1 MPADPEVALLGNSDR
16 LEEIA
21 TLEIAAVV
29 ESRSIPLVRLII
41 GSTGA
46 KKPDRPQQRRNGAR
60 LLEHLL
66 AISYPGRAGAW
77 YLSHRASGAP
87 FLERGDDSDPCLDVS
102 ASHAGQWAA
111 AALSTAAAVGVDIEQ
126 ERPGRDTAKLA
137 EFMGWKPRADTYADF
152 YRRWTMWEAYTKSR
166 KGRLF
171 SPAGPEFEGL
181 YAASAG
187 GGNGKPG
194 TWHGF
199 YLQVAEDVHAAL
211 VVRTMKPAVTAVHV
225 LDGKQARPW

>member
-1 MPADPEVALLGNSDR
+1 MPADPEVALLRNSDR
-16 LEEIA
+16 LEEIK

-29 ESRSIPLVRLII
+29 DSRSIPLVRLII

-46 KKPDRPQQRRNGAR
+46 EKPARRQQRHNGAR

-77 YLSHRASGAP
+77 RLSHRSSGAP
-87 FLERGDDSDPCLDVS
+87 FLEGGDDSDPGLEVS

-126 ERPGRDTAKLA
+126 ERPGR
-137 EFMGWKPRADTYADF
+137 EPQI
-152 YRRWTMWEAYTKSR
+152 
-166 KGRLF
+166 
-171 SPAGPEFEGL
+171 
-181 YAASAG
+181 
-187 GGNGKPG
+187 
-194 TWHGF
+194 WHGF

-211 VVRTMKPAVTAVHV
+211 VLRTRKPAVTTVHV